1 MTVTAGGVLT
11 DAKKPMLK
19 MGTRHSYLVKNLKTW
34 KAFVR
39 YRLYT
44 TLSVVAG
51 LYFAFTFPLLA
62 VPAFW
67 VAGYTFRLQ
76 KMYYKRSIA
85 SGRTVMIGA

>member
-1 MTVTAGGVLT
+1 MPITSGGVLS

-19 MGTRHSYLVKNLKTW
+19 MGTRYSYITGHLKTW

-44 TLSVVAG
+44 VIALVAG
-51 LYFAFTFPLLA
+51 LYFVFTFPLLA
-62 VPAFW
+62 VPAMW

-85 SGRTVMIGA
+85 SGRTVMLGA

>member
-1 MTVTAGGVLT
+1 MT

-19 MGTRHSYLVKNLKTW
+19 MGTRYNYLVKNLGTW

-44 TLSVVAG
+44 AVSFVAG

-62 VPAFW
+62 IPAMW

-85 SGRTVMIGA
+85 SSRTVMIGA